1 MIFVLKNV
9 AFKQLYKHE
18 RDVLKLF
25 LYLLAVRT
33 NNKQYVDLSRGIISI
48 KTGIPISELDSAL
61 GFQTVIGLLKNI
73 KS

>member
-33 NNKQYVDLSRGIISI
+33 NNQQYVDLSRGIISI
-48 KTGIPISELDSAL
+48 RTGSELDNAL
-61 GFQTVIGLLKNI
+61 GFLTVIGLLKNI